1 MTSDIQRGRVR
12 IASGSRIE
20 FSGCPAAVG
29 SPWVWFRAKVASK
42 RRRPGVAT
50 EGVAPMIYEFRTY
63 TTVPGKAPL
72 LAKYSAEIGR
82 PIRGDDHGK
91 LEGYWL
97 TEIGPLNQV
106 MHLWSYEDMN
116 HRAAVKA
123 KLGTNEAWRTEYL
136 TKAGPLIVRQ
146 DTRLMIATKP
156 LAAPETEGNIYE
168 YRYYRC
174 KVGKTKPFADALTA
188 AMVAR
193 ERHSKNVC
201 IWVTD
206 TGQPNE
212 VSHLWAYKDLN
223 HRAQVRAA
231 ASADPDWQ
239 EFLKG
244 GADRIEE
251 MHSSILV
258 PWNHSPLK

>member
-1 MTSDIQRGRVR
+1 
-12 IASGSRIE
+12 
-20 FSGCPAAVG
+20 
-29 SPWVWFRAKVASK
+29 
-42 RRRPGVAT
+42 
-50 EGVAPMIYEFRTY
+50 MIYEFRTY
-63 TTVPGKAPL
+63 TTGPGQAPL

-116 HRAAVKA
+116 HRSEVKA
-123 KLGTNEAWRTEYL
+123 KLAANEAWKNEYL
-136 TKAGPLIVRQ
+136 TKTGPLIIRQ
-146 DTRLMIATKP
+146 DNRLMTATKP
-156 LAAPETEGNIYE
+156 LVAPDSEGNIYE

-174 KVGKTKPFADALTA
+174 KVGKTKVFAEAITK
-188 AMVAR
+188 AMSVR

-201 IWVTD
+201 IWITD

-223 HRAQVRAA
+223 HRAEARAA
-231 ASADPDWQ
+231 AAALS
-239 EFLKG
+239 L
-244 GADRIEE
+244 I
-251 MHSSILV
+251 HI
-258 PWNHSPLK
+258 